1 MPRIFLLCC
10 FILLTLPGLRAQKTT
25 VHDFPAEDLAFLK
38 IMGDSIANLAFVV
51 QTDSVSEERYLAVH
65 ALIPRLVKALKTPN
79 SFHYRFPQVQH
90 MSIQY
95 PADSSFRIFTIE
107 LFVNRDEYRYFG
119 AIQFAGSELN
129 LIPLVDRS
137 GEFAGDL
144 TTARLTPDD
153 WYGNLIYRIQEVKE
167 GPHPY
172 YLLYGIDSYSAYRRR
187 KLVDVLRFDR
197 HGMPVLGAPVFVDD
211 KGGVKSRLLQ
221 EYSADASVRLN
232 YDEVQ
237 ELIMTD
243 HLETM
248 GGQVGQGPVN
258 VPDGTYEGYR
268 LDGDGKW
275 HYVDK
280 VFHHVYDEAPRPQPR
295 TEGKGTSIIGRKSGR
310 R

>member
-1 MPRIFLLCC
+1 MPRIFLPF
-10 FILLTLPGLRAQKTT
+10 FISLLALTGLHAQKTPAHT
-25 VHDFPAEDLAFLK
+25 FPAEDLAFLK
-38 IMGDSIANLAFVV
+38 SMGDSIANLAYVV
-51 QTDSVSEERYLAVH
+51 QTDSVTEERYLAVH
-65 ALIPRLVKALKTPN
+65 ALIPRLVNALKTPY
-79 SFHYRFPQVQH
+79 SFHYHFPQVKH

-119 AIQFAGSELN
+119 AVQFAGRELK

-137 GEFAGDL
+137 GEMTGDISGTML
-144 TTARLTPDD
+144 SPDQ
-153 WYGNLIYRIQEVKE
+153 WYGNLIYRIQEVDE
-167 GPHPY
+167 GPRPY

-187 KLVDVLRFDR
+187 KLVDVLSFDR
-197 HGMPVLGAPVFVDD
+197 DGKPVLGAPVFVDD
-211 KGGVKSRLLQ
+211 KGGVKSRLVQ

-248 GGQVGQGPVN
+248 GGQLGQGPVN

-268 LDGDGKW
+268 LDGNGTW

-280 VFHHVYDEAPRPQPR
+280 VFHHVYDEAPRPQPK
-295 TEGKGTSIIGRKSGR
+295 TEGRGTSILGKKSGSR
-310 R
+310 